1 MNIELWPKWTRWLL
15 FLPAAS
21 LAIVVMH
28 LGLTLG
34 LSGNE
39 DQISVF
45 GIGIEGSGARW
56 IGTIWREGL
65 MRFLEPWAFVAAA
78 GIIAPARKV
87 PAISAAAAISLLFV
101 ALLGI
106 QLNRGG
112 PGLEPAARAVEHVQ
126 IVAVILHRWYATS
139 PREAAAWL
147 ESESRMKPL
156 AALVTTLQTQ

>member
-1 MNIELWPKWTRWLL
+1 MNIELWPKWIRWLV
-15 FLPAAS
+15 FLPAAGI
-21 LAIVVMH
+21 AIVVMH
-28 LGLTLG
+28 LGLTLA

-45 GIGIEGSGARW
+45 GISIEGSGARW
-56 IGTIWREGL
+56 IGSIWREGL

-78 GIIAPARKV
+78 GIMAPARKV

-112 PGLEPAARAVEHVQ
+112 PGLEPAVATLRAAIGVGGA
-126 IVAVILHRWYATS
+126 IAGAVTAVRSKAKTGKL
-139 PREAAAWL
+139 
-147 ESESRMKPL
+147 L
-156 AALVTTLQTQ
+156 A